1 MSIENTSKYPLF
13 DLAAKH
19 LLEGVVVR
27 TKPEIDLIKKP
38 TANSGVKLGNLGFD
52 MYNPAKEIFEKGLGQ
67 REDDR

>member
-19 LLEGVVVR
+19 LLPDIVVR
-27 TKPEIDLIKKP
+27 TKPKINLDKKLS
-38 TANSGVKLGNLGFD
+38 ANGGDKFENSVFD
-52 MYNPAKEIFEKGLGQ
+52 MYNPAREILEKGLGQ